1 MSRAPAK
8 KPAGDLPP
16 QRHTASLLG
25 HVEAPDAETAIR
37 EAIDEFRID
46 PAFHKLLFAQRRA

>member
-1 MSRAPAK
+1 
-8 KPAGDLPP
+8 
-16 QRHTASLLG
+16 LLG

-37 EAIDEFRID
+37 KTIDEFRID